1 MYRLYD
7 TVLPVLALPTL
18 INPETM
24 NLLALA
30 ALAANTD
37 PHGANRVLEALPRN
51 LNIVSTLRILLSK
64 DYGTAITGQ
73 PDILRIRATN
83 EATLGAIMDDN
94 SMPFGILQA
103 SIGMVAPGGPVQAK
117 SSRFPT
123 LLRRHSLCPMR
134 SGVTTKFA
142 PSRLDGRTLYRWS
155 DYDGSHPR
163 TPAPVPGRRSL
174 PSASWRATCPS
185 RRWTSPNGI
194 SPPH

>member
-1 MYRLYD
+1 MRRLFRVGHRRDLRHDDRDGCVEPAVGRAEHGADAGDPTGTRAGARSHVRLYD

-51 LNIVSTLRILLSK
+51 LNIVSTLRIPLSK

-117 SSRFPT
+117 SFP
-123 LLRRHSLCPMR
+123 
-134 SGVTTKFA
+134 V
-142 PSRLDGRTLYRWS
+142 
-155 DYDGSHPR
+155 
-163 TPAPVPGRRSL
+163 
-174 PSASWRATCPS
+174 S
-185 RRWTSPNGI
+185 RRCCGGI
-194 SPPH
+194 PYVPCDLG